1 MVEYKQSVTK
11 ERILQF
17 SEKYIAFF
25 EKDFGCS
32 REAYDHFFDGNE
44 FPRDCEALGFE
55 MDCGHSFTEAYGEG
69 WNEVEHLKAIIDK
82 VDDINII
89 GAGLF
94 SRWRYYNHW
103 AYSGPGEKD
112 KEWFLILLHRLKE
125 LY

>member
-1 MVEYKQSVTK
+1 MNMERNKFTAK
-11 ERILQF
+11 ELEQF
-17 SEKYIAFF
+17 ANKYIDFFKYKPNKSRETFSRFF
-25 EKDFGCS
+25 ED
-32 REAYDHFFDGNE
+32 NE
-44 FPRDCEALGFE
+44 FARDCEALGFE

-125 LY
+125 FY